1 MDRYVICGGER
12 LSGQVKISG
21 AKNAVLPILA
31 GTLMTKNAVL
41 KNVPNLSDVA
51 YTVEIL
57 ENLGM
62 NITREN
68 DKMNIINSGIVNT
81 VLPTELC
88 SKMRSSILFMGGML
102 ASAGEVT
109 IPYPGG
115 CSLGNRPIDIHLKAV
130 EKMGVEIAESSNGI
144 YCKVRSLQGTKIK
157 LPFPSVGATENIMLA
172 GVLAK
177 GETTIS
183 NCAIEPE
190 IVDLAKFLNSIGAK
204 ISGAGTD
211 TIVIKGV
218 NELGG
223 CCHRVIPDRIEA
235 GTFMIAVAGAGGNV
249 KIQDV
254 IPEQLRP
261 VISKLKEAD
270 VEVKEDENSVTVCS
284 DGFIANTDIKT
295 MPYPGFPTDMQAQFM
310 GLMCGG
316 LGTGII
322 NETVFENRFM
332 QVPEF
337 IKMGADITIEGR
349 CAVVK
354 GVEKMKGAKVRATDL
369 RAGAGLVITGLR
381 AEGVTEITDI
391 HYIDRGYENF
401 DGKLRGIGADIIRI
415 NEQAVQ

>member
-1 MDRYVICGGER
+1 MEKYIVTKSQN
-12 LSGQVKISG
+12 LSGVVEIGG
-21 AKNAVLPILA
+21 AKNSVLPIMA
-31 GTLMTKNAVL
+31 GCLLTGEKCEI
-41 KNVPNLSDVA
+41 KNVPKLTD
-51 YTVEIL
+51 VEIMVQL
-57 ENLGM
+57 LRDCGAEVNFDNSLSIYCNDVFNQIARDEKARDIRASFLLAGAMLGRFGKAVM
-62 NITREN
+62 P
-68 DKMNIINSGIVNT
+68 M
-81 VLPTELC
+81 
-88 SKMRSSILFMGGML
+88 
-102 ASAGEVT
+102 
-109 IPYPGG
+109 PGG
-115 CSLGNRPIDIHLKAV
+115 CSIGLRPVDLHLK
-130 EKMGVEIAESSNGI
+130 GFTSLGAECNI
-144 YCKVRSLQGTKIK
+144 EQGMVNIEAKELK
-157 LPFPSVGATENIMLA
+157 GNDVYLDFPSVGATENIMLA

-235 GTFMIAVAGAGGNV
+235 GTFMIAVAGTGGNV

-254 IPEQLRP
+254 IPE
-261 VISKLKEAD
+261 LKEAD

-354 GVEKMKGAKVRATDL
+354 GVETMKGAKVRATDL
-369 RAGAGLVITGLR
+369 RAGAGLVITGLG

>member
-1 MDRYVICGGER
+1 MEKYIVTKSQN
-12 LSGQVKISG
+12 LSGVVEIGG
-21 AKNAVLPILA
+21 AKNSVLPIMA
-31 GTLMTKNAVL
+31 GCLLTGEKCEI
-41 KNVPNLSDVA
+41 KNVPKLTD
-51 YTVEIL
+51 VEIMVQL
-57 ENLGM
+57 LRDCGAEVNFDNSLSIYCNDVFNQIARDEKARDIRASFLLAGAMLGRFGKAVM
-62 NITREN
+62 P
-68 DKMNIINSGIVNT
+68 M
-81 VLPTELC
+81 
-88 SKMRSSILFMGGML
+88 
-102 ASAGEVT
+102 
-109 IPYPGG
+109 PGG
-115 CSLGNRPIDIHLKAV
+115 CSIGLRPVDLHLK
-130 EKMGVEIAESSNGI
+130 GFTSLGAECNI
-144 YCKVRSLQGTKIK
+144 EQGMVNIEAKELK
-157 LPFPSVGATENIMLA
+157 GNDVYLDFPSVGATENIMLA

-235 GTFMIAVAGAGGNV
+235 GTFMIAVAGTGGNV

-354 GVEKMKGAKVRATDL
+354 GVETMKGAKVRATDL
-369 RAGAGLVITGLR
+369 RAGAGLVITGLG

-401 DGKLRGIGADIIRI
+401 DKKLRNINADIQMIDDKY
-415 NEQAVQ
+415 

>member
-1 MDRYVICGGER
+1 
-12 LSGQVKISG
+12 
-21 AKNAVLPILA
+21 
-31 GTLMTKNAVL
+31 
-41 KNVPNLSDVA
+41 
-51 YTVEIL
+51 
-57 ENLGM
+57 
-62 NITREN
+62 
-68 DKMNIINSGIVNT
+68 
-81 VLPTELC
+81 
-88 SKMRSSILFMGGML
+88 
-102 ASAGEVT
+102 
-109 IPYPGG
+109 
-115 CSLGNRPIDIHLKAV
+115 
-130 EKMGVEIAESSNGI
+130 
-144 YCKVRSLQGTKIK
+144 
-157 LPFPSVGATENIMLA
+157 MLA

-354 GVEKMKGAKVRATDL
+354 GVETMKGAKVRATDL

-415 NEQAVQ
+415 NEQALQ

>member
-1 MDRYVICGGER
+1 MVNIE
-12 LSGQVKISG
+12 
-21 AKNAVLPILA
+21 AKELN
-31 GTLMTKNAVL
+31 GN
-41 KNVPNLSDVA
+41 DV
-51 YTVEIL
+51 YL
-57 ENLGM
+57 
-62 NITREN
+62 
-68 DKMNIINSGIVNT
+68 D
-81 VLPTELC
+81 
-88 SKMRSSILFMGGML
+88 
-102 ASAGEVT
+102 
-109 IPYPGG
+109 
-115 CSLGNRPIDIHLKAV
+115 
-130 EKMGVEIAESSNGI
+130 
-144 YCKVRSLQGTKIK
+144 
-157 LPFPSVGATENIMLA
+157 FPSVGATENIMLA

-235 GTFMIAVAGAGGNV
+235 GTFMIAVAGTGGNV

-354 GVEKMKGAKVRATDL
+354 GVETMKGAKVSANSIVLISVFAINPSEHTVTEFSSSL
-369 RAGAGLVITGLR
+369 TSTSASFSFEITGLSCS
-381 AEGVTEITDI
+381 GITSCI
-391 HYIDRGYENF
+391 FTLPPVPATAII
-401 DGKLRGIGADIIRI
+401 KVPASILSGITL
-415 NEQAVQ
+415 

>member
-62 NITREN
+62 NITIEN

-88 SKMRSSILFMGGML
+88 SKMRSSILLMGGML

-115 CSLGNRPIDIHLKAV
+115 CSLGSRPIDIHLKAV
-130 EKMGVEIAESSNGI
+130 EKMGVEIAESSKGI
-144 YCKVRSLQGTKIK
+144 YCKVRNLQGTKIK

-235 GTFMIAVAGAGGNV
+235 GTFMIAVAGTGGNV

-354 GVEKMKGAKVRATDL
+354 GVETMKGAKVRATDL
-369 RAGAGLVITGLR
+369 RAGAGLVITGLG

>member
-41 KNVPNLSDVA
+41 KNVPNLSDVS

-62 NITREN
+62 NITIEN

-88 SKMRSSILFMGGML
+88 SKMRSSILLMGGML

-115 CSLGNRPIDIHLKAV
+115 CSLGSRPIDIHLKAV
-130 EKMGVEIAESSNGI
+130 EKMGVEIAESSKGI
-144 YCKVRSLQGTKIK
+144 YCKVRNLQGTKIK

-369 RAGAGLVITGLR
+369 RAGAGLVITGLS